1 MMVSTRVERLQDLQE
16 AAEALQCRQF
26 VEVPTIDPA
35 VVQMV
40 PCGHCPPCRV
50 RAAAELSLRPPA
62 HPETVR

>member
-1 MMVSTRVERLQDLQE
+1 MTSTKTEQLNDLRE

-35 VVQMV
+35 VVQVV

-50 RAAAELSLRPPA
+50 RAAAELALRPPA
-62 HPETVR
+62 RSGITR